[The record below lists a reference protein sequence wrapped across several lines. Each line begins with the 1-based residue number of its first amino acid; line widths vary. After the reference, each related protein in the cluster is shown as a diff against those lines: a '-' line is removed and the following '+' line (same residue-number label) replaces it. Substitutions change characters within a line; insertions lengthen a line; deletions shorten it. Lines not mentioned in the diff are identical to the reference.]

1 VANKTGN
8 GGFKAG
14 ASGNPG
20 GRPKAASVIAIE
32 ARKHGLAMV
41 GVLNTIARKGRSE
54 QARISAAVALLDRGY
69 GRPSQSVELNFHA
82 DLLQKR
88 LLEMTP
94 EELHIL
100 EERTIQISATDYDD
114 SEPGLPLGSGGYNG
128 GGAADDRQTQAWK
141 LSPATDRQNSGRAR
155 RR

>member
-1 VANKTGN
+1 VANKTGK

-41 GVLNTIARKGRSE
+41 GVLNTIARKGKSE

-94 EELHIL
+94 EELRIL

-128 GGAADDRQTQAWK
+128 GGAAA
-141 LSPATDRQNSGRAR
+141 
-155 RR
+155 